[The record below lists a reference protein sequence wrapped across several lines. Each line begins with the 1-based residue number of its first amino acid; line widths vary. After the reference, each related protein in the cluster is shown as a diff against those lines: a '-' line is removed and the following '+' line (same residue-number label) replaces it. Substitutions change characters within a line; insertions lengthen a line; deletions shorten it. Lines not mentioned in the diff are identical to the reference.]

1 VPRRPPQI
9 ARVPTA
15 DDASAPERNPER
27 SSEQTTDGPP
37 NAPPNAPPNDLPTRP
52 LGTGFD
58 EPRVPRGCHPLVF
71 GVVMATIQFAITI
84 YFMQTC

>member
-1 VPRRPPQI
+1 VRRGQQQI
-9 ARVPTA
+9 ARVLPPPDAPRPA
-15 DDASAPERNPER
+15 DDEVPAEPFAGDR
-27 SSEQTTDGPP
+27 SSEPP
-37 NAPPNAPPNDLPTRP
+37 ARP
-52 LGTGFD
+52 LGAGFD